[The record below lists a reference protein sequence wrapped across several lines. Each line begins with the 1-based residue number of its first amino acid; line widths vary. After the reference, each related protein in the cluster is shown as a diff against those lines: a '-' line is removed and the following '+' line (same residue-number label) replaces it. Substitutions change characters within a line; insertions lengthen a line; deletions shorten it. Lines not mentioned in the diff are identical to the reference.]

1 MEISK
6 LKKYL
11 KIYLDSVI
19 TPKVNRHFASQEGYE
34 PVTISIY
41 DIKPKEHL
49 PMEMSIFLDIDPT
62 FYTNNGFNVA
72 KTISK
77 DIKDFINSLGV
88 KKLISIQFNRRP
100 LY

>member
-19 TPKVNRHFASQEGYE
+19 TPKVNRHFASQKGYE

-41 DIKPKEHL
+41 GIKPKEHL
-49 PMEMSIFLDIDPT
+49 PTEMSIFLDMDP
-62 FYTNNGFNVA
+62 NLPNGYYV
-72 KTISK
+72 KTINK
-77 DIKDFINSLGV
+77 DIRDFIFSLGV
-88 KKLISIQFNRRP
+88 RELMSIHWNIHNN
-100 LY
+100 Y

>member
-19 TPKVNRHFASQEGYE
+19 TPKVNRHFVSQEGNE
-34 PVTISIY
+34 PITISLY

-49 PMEMSIFLDIDPT
+49 PSEMSLFLDVDPDLP
-62 FYTNNGFNVA
+62 NGYYV
-72 KTISK
+72 KTINK
-77 DIKDFINSLGV
+77 DIRDFISSLGV
-88 KKLISIQFNRRP
+88 RELISINWNIHNN
-100 LY
+100 Y

>member
-11 KIYLDSVI
+11 KIYLDSII
-19 TPKVNRHFASQEGYE
+19 TPKVNRHFESQEGYK

-49 PMEMSIFLDIDPT
+49 PEEMSIFLDIDPDLPSG
-62 FYTNNGFNVA
+62 YYVA

-77 DIKDFINSLGV
+77 DIKDFIFSLGIR
-88 KKLISIQFNRRP
+88 KLINIQWNKRP

>member
-11 KIYLDSVI
+11 KIYLDSII
-19 TPKVNRHFASQEGYE
+19 TPRVNRHFESQDGYK

-49 PMEMSIFLDIDPT
+49 PAEMSIFLDIDPDLPSG
-62 FYTNNGFNVA
+62 YYVKNING
-72 KTISK
+72 
-77 DIKDFINSLGV
+77 DIKDFLKMLGV
-88 KKLISIQFNRRP
+88 TKLISIQWNKRP